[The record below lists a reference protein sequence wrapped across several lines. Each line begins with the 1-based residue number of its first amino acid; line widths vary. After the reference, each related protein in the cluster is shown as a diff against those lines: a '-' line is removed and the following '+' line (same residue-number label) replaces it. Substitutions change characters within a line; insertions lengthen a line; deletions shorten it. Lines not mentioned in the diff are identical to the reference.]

1 VHNFSIDVS
10 AMGSTAAK
18 LANSAH

>member
-1 VHNFSIDVS
+1 VHNFLIDVS
-10 AMGSTAAK
+10 AMGSIAAK